1 MASRRYAE
9 VILPIPLPNLLTY
22 VIPDFLNE
30 QCSVGCRVVVPCGK
44 SKLYSGVVCRLTDVK
59 PESYEL
65 KEIVELLDRVPVV
78 TEVQIKFWQ
87 WIAKYYMCTVGEVY
101 RAALPSGMK
110 LESETVLC
118 RTTKPLDYN
127 TLKPKELMLLNAFN
141 DQTSEIPISKVGKI
155 ISSKNSI
162 SLVKNLIAEG
172 YLVADKVIEDKFVAK
187 TEKFISLHESFTQEI
202 HFKGLFDYL
211 EHKAV
216 KQLQVLMAYLSMS
229 GIKIDNGLI
238 TSRGEVSRQKLLKN
252 PDLSS
257 AALGALIQKGVFVET
272 EKEVS
277 RLEKYDGDIEL
288 YHDLTPYQQ
297 TAYDEIEQHFGQKNT
312 VLLYGIT
319 GSGKTEIYI
328 KLIDKYLKEGR
339 RVLYLLPEIVLTSQ
353 IIRRLQKVFG
363 NDVCIYHSKLSDN
376 ERSEIWKT
384 LISGDGAKLVLGVR
398 SSIFLPLVNL
408 GLVIVDEEHETSFKQ
423 FDPAPRYNARDCAVV
438 LAQMS
443 DAKVLLG
450 SATPSLESY
459 FNAQSGKYGL
469 VSLTRRFS
477 DKGQPH
483 VQIVDT
489 LESAQRRQMK
499 SLFSPLL
506 IGEIKKCVANHE
518 QTLLFRNRRG
528 FSPYVEC
535 KTCGWIPVCENC
547 DVSLT
552 YHKRDGRLVCHHCG
566 YCIDMPNKCMA
577 CGDSALHTVGFG
589 TEKIEDEIKI
599 FFPEA
604 RIARLDSD
612 VTTSRSRYEK
622 IISDFEDGNI
632 DIIAGTQ
639 MISKGFDFK
648 KLRLVGILNA
658 DSMLN
663 YPDFRAEER
672 AYQLITQVGG
682 RAGRSDVK
690 GLVLIQT
697 NNAKHPVFQDIISN
711 NYTLLYSRLIAE
723 RSKFLYPPFSRLI
736 KLQLKHKNPMV
747 LDSEAER
754 LATILRKSFGGG
766 VLGPEYPIISRIQT
780 LYIKEIMLKISRNHY
795 GDAAKQVINDAIGY
809 VKSTTTSPGLISSVN
824 VDPV

>member
-162 SLVKNLIAEG
+162 SLVKNLIVEG

-211 EHKAV
+211 EHKAI
-216 KQLQVLMAYLSMS
+216 KQLQVLMAYLSTS
-229 GIKIDNGLI
+229 GIKIENGLI

-363 NDVCIYHSKLSDN
+363 NEVCIYHSKLSDN

-423 FDPAPRYNARDCAVV
+423 YDPAPRYNARDCAVV

-459 FNAQSGKYGL
+459 FNAQS
-469 VSLTRRFS
+469 
-477 DKGQPH
+477 
-483 VQIVDT
+483 
-489 LESAQRRQMK
+489 
-499 SLFSPLL
+499 
-506 IGEIKKCVANHE
+506 
-518 QTLLFRNRRG
+518 G

-754 LATILRKSFGGG
+754 LATILRKSFGAG